1 MTKVA
6 TIAAEVNGKR
16 VLCRI
21 SSAVLQKQFGL
32 SGDTAMKAVSNN
44 RAQIETA
51 AIKLIENDAYEQDGS
66 IAIQYK
72 DLKFCRK
79 NSAG

>member
-21 SSAVLQKQFGL
+21 SSAVLKKKFG
-32 SGDTAMKAVSNN
+32 STADTAMKAVSDH
-44 RAQIETA
+44 RPQIETA
-51 AIKLIENDAYEQDGS
+51 AIKLIENETYEQDGS
-66 IAIQYK
+66 IEIKYK
-72 DLKFCRK
+72 DLTVTGT
-79 NSAG
+79 SS